1 MRDGVS
7 ASCLVLPSSRQPLWP
22 SLLDALA
29 DRMPHIG
36 RAEWAQRLAR
46 GDVVDAQG
54 QPLRADSACT
64 SGQRVHYWRQVAQE
78 PELPFAHTV
87 LYQDAHLVVAD
98 KPHFV
103 PVTPSGP
110 YVQGSLLVRLKREL
124 GLPDLSPIHRIDR
137 DTAGLVA
144 FAVRPSD
151 RSAYQALFRDRL
163 VHKVYEA
170 VGPRPPQALV
180 WPLVRRSR
188 LVEDEAFFRMR
199 EVAGDPN
206 SETHLQWLADL
217 QLPTENGPTRSPGA
231 MHPAHP
237 AHPAHPVH
245 PVHPVTPT
253 GLALYRLEPITGKRH
268 QLRVH
273 MAALG
278 LPIAHDAFYPTV
290 TRGPDEPDDHQRP
303 LQLLARSLS
312 FTDPITGEA
321 CRFDSRLRLSL
332 A

>member
-29 DRMPHIG
+29 QRLPNIG
-36 RAEWAQRLAR
+36 RAEWAQRLAH

-54 QPLRADSACT
+54 QPLRADSPCT

-78 PELPFAHTV
+78 PDLPFAHTV

-110 YVQGSLLVRLKREL
+110 YVQSSLLVRLKREL

-144 FAVRPSD
+144 FAVRPPD
-151 RSAYQALFRDRL
+151 RNAYQALFRDRQ
-163 VHKVYEA
+163 VHKVYDA
-170 VGPRPPQALV
+170 VAPRPAKP
-180 WPLVRRSR
+180 WDGPLVRRSR
-188 LVEDEAFFRMR
+188 LVEDDAFFCMR

-206 SETHLQWLADL
+206 SETHLHWLADV
-217 QLPTENGPTRSPGA
+217 
-231 MHPAHP
+231 PA
-237 AHPAHPVH
+237 
-245 PVHPVTPT
+245 TD
-253 GLALYRLEPITGKRH
+253 LSLYRLEPVTGKRH

-290 TRGPDEPDDHQRP
+290 TRGPTEPDDHGLP
-303 LQLLARSLS
+303 LQLLARSLA

-321 CRFDSRLRLSL
+321 RQFESAQRLTLIR
-332 A
+332 